1 MKRNEFLSW
10 SFLAAMVVALP
21 GRVKAALRSIRRDD
35 KGFKVDAGTDRYDNI
50 LKPFGGDQF
59 FCKVAGRDS
68 DGDSYIYESTRN
80 SEGGPLL
87 HVHYEQDEWWYVLE
101 GDYLI
106 KVGDTVYEAKP
117 GDFVYGP
124 RVVPHTF
131 SKVGNGPGRVLIGF
145 HPAGRME
152 EYFTK
157 LSNGEARNF
166 TDEQREA
173 MRREHGFET
182 AGPALG
188 VLKK

>member
-80 SEGGPLL
+80 TEGGPLL

-117 GDFVYGP
+117 GD
-124 RVVPHTF
+124 RDA
-131 SKVGNGPGRVLIGF
+131 S
-145 HPAGRME
+145 
-152 EYFTK
+152 
-157 LSNGEARNF
+157 
-166 TDEQREA
+166 
-173 MRREHGFET
+173 
-182 AGPALG
+182 
-188 VLKK
+188 